1 MSSSSVLLSRPPG
14 RSAMVAELTSKTI
27 RVTPELRLTEILEEA
42 NSAPVLLE
50 SEGNIYRLSKEN
62 PASEPTGAKRPG
74 ATTLTQ
80 ARDDRLAVIERI
92 VGRRD
97 AFFQGRAQPDDSTD
111 ILRREREERS
121 RHVAG

>member
-1 MSSSSVLLSRPPG
+1 
-14 RSAMVAELTSKTI
+14 MVAELTSKTI
-27 RVTPELRLTEILEEA
+27 RVTPKLRLAEVLEEA

-50 SEGNIYRLSKEN
+50 SDGNVYRLSKEN

-92 VGRRD
+92 VGRRE
-97 AFFQGRAQPDDSTD
+97 AFFQRRALSDDSTD
-111 ILRREREERS
+111 ILCRERDERS
-121 RHVAG
+121 RHVAGL